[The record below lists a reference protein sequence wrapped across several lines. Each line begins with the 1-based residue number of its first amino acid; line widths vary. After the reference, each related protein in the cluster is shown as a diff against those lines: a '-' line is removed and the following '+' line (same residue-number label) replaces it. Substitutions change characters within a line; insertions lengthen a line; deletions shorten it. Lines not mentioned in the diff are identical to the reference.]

1 MARKMIVRTGDECQH
16 ILEET
21 EATNEEEL
29 RSLVKDNP
37 DLLPIEEFGLN
48 GSVMVV
54 GRETTLASGAVDL
67 ICVTANGDLLV
78 VEFKTG
84 PQNSDFRHSLAQLL
98 HYGSDLWHMTYEVF
112 ESTVAV
118 RYFGH
123 SNCND
128 PRVKG
133 KTSLGEA
140 VKSTWPELSEEE
152 MSHFK
157 DHLSRQLEGGGFNYV
172 LVASSFT
179 ETVTRTLEYM
189 NALGS
194 TSDFFGV
201 ELVPFS
207 GPHLS
212 AFESRTIVKPYQ
224 QSGRSRS
231 GTIDESRLLEQ
242 VVDERYRES
251 LKQLLD
257 LCHGLG
263 LKTSWG
269 TVGASIRISIPDTT
283 DLLSIGWVFPP
294 GQAGW
299 SGLRDVT
306 LGVDIASASKSPSV
320 KASIDSYMSALENL
334 NGVEPVSAQ
343 GLHAFHLG
351 KDEMIDLS
359 AEVSDIIAQLVS
371 SVNTAN
377 D

>member
-1 MARKMIVRTGDECQH
+1 MARKMIVRTADESQH

-29 RSLVKDNP
+29 RSLIKDNP

-48 GSVMVV
+48 GPVMVV

-152 MSHFK
+152 MSNFK
-157 DHLSRQLEGGGFNYV
+157 NHLSRQLEGGGFNYV

-231 GTIDESRLLEQ
+231 VTIDESRLLEQ

-263 LKTSWG
+263 LKTPWG
-269 TVGASIRISIPDTT
+269 SVGTSIRISIPDTT

>member
-1 MARKMIVRTGDECQH
+1 MARKMIVRTGDASQH

-29 RSLVKDNP
+29 RSLIKDTP

-48 GSVMVV
+48 GPVMVV

-157 DHLSRQLEGGGFNYV
+157 DHLSRQLEGGGRNYV

-179 ETVTRTLEYM
+179 ETVTSTLNYM

-263 LKTSWG
+263 LKTPWG
-269 TVGASIRISIPDTT
+269 TVGTSIRISIPNTD
-283 DLLSIGWVFPP
+283 DLLAIGWVFPP

-343 GLHAFHLG
+343 GLHAFHLA
-351 KDEMIDLS
+351 KDEMINLS

>member
-1 MARKMIVRTGDECQH
+1 M
-16 ILEET
+16 
-21 EATNEEEL
+21 
-29 RSLVKDNP
+29 
-37 DLLPIEEFGLN
+37 DL
-48 GSVMVV
+48 
-54 GRETTLASGAVDL
+54 T
-67 ICVTANGDLLV
+67 
-78 VEFKTG
+78 
-84 PQNSDFRHSLAQLL
+84 
-98 HYGSDLWHMTYEVF
+98 
-112 ESTVAV
+112 STVAV

-152 MSHFK
+152 MSNFK
-157 DHLSRQLEGGGFNYV
+157 NHLSRQLEGGGFNYV

>member
-1 MARKMIVRTGDECQH
+1 MARKMIVRTGDESQH

-48 GSVMVV
+48 GPVMVV
-54 GRETTLASGAVDL
+54 GRETTLPSGAVDL
-67 ICVTANGDLLV
+67 LCVTANGDLLV

-133 KTSLGEA
+133 KTSLEEA
-140 VKSTWPELSEEE
+140 VKSTWPEVSEEE

-157 DHLSRQLEGGGFNYV
+157 DHLTRQLEQGAFNYV

-179 ETVTRTLEYM
+179 ETVTRTIEYM
-189 NALGS
+189 NAQGS
-194 TSDFFGV
+194 TSDFFCV

-212 AFESRTIVKPYQ
+212 AFESRTIVKPYR

-231 GTIDESRLLEQ
+231 GTIDESRFLEQ
-242 VVDERYRES
+242 VIDERYRES
-251 LKQLLD
+251 LKQLLE

-263 LKTSWG
+263 LKTPWG
-269 TVGASIRISIPDTT
+269 SVGTSIRIPIPDTAN
-283 DLLSIGWVFPP
+283 LLSIGWLFPP
-294 GQAGW
+294 GEVGW
-299 SGLRDVT
+299 LGLRDVT
-306 LGVDIASASKSPSV
+306 LGIDTQSASKSPSV

-334 NGVEPVSAQ
+334 RGVESVTAQ
-343 GLHAFHLG
+343 GLSAFHIG
-351 KDEMIDLS
+351 QDEMVELS
-359 AEVSDIIAQLVS
+359 TEVSDIIVELVS
-371 SVNTAN
+371 SINTGN
-377 D
+377 R

>member
-1 MARKMIVRTGDECQH
+1 MARKMIVRTGDASQH

-29 RSLVKDNP
+29 RSLIKDNP

-48 GSVMVV
+48 GPVMVV

-263 LKTSWG
+263 LKTFWG
-269 TVGASIRISIPDTT
+269 TVGTSIRISIPDTT

-306 LGVDIASASKSPSV
+306 LGVDIVSASKSPSV
-320 KASIDSYMSALENL
+320 KAYIDSYMSALENL

>member
-1 MARKMIVRTGDECQH
+1 MARKMIVRTADESQH

-29 RSLVKDNP
+29 RSLIKDNP

-48 GSVMVV
+48 GPVMVV

-157 DHLSRQLEGGGFNYV
+157 NHLSRQLEGGGFNYV

-179 ETVTRTLEYM
+179 ETVTRTLNYM

-263 LKTSWG
+263 LKTPWG
-269 TVGASIRISIPDTT
+269 TVGTSIRISIPNTT

>member
-1 MARKMIVRTGDECQH
+1 MARKMIVRTGDESQH

-21 EATNEEEL
+21 EAANEEEL

-48 GSVMVV
+48 GPIMVV
-54 GRETTLASGAVDL
+54 GRETTLPSGAVDL

-123 SNCND
+123 AICHD

-133 KTSLGEA
+133 KTSLEEA
-140 VKSTWPELSEEE
+140 VKSTWPEFSEEE
-152 MSHFK
+152 LSHFK
-157 DHLSRQLEGGGFNYV
+157 DHLTRQLEHGAFNYV
-172 LVASSFT
+172 LVASNFT
-179 ETVTRTLEYM
+179 ETVTRTMEYI
-189 NALGS
+189 NAQGS
-194 TSDFFGV
+194 TSDFFCV

-207 GPHLS
+207 GHHLS

-224 QSGRSRS
+224 QTGRSRS
-231 GTIDESRLLEQ
+231 STIDESRFLDQ
-242 VVDERYRES
+242 VIDERYQES

-263 LKTSWG
+263 LKTPWG
-269 TVGASIRISIPDTT
+269 SVGTSIRIPIPDTS

-294 GQAGW
+294 GEVGW
-299 SGLRDVT
+299 LGLRDVT
-306 LGVDIASASKSPSV
+306 LGVDIKSASKIPSV
-320 KASIDSYMSALENL
+320 NASINSYMSALENL
-334 NGVEPVSAQ
+334 DGVEPVTSQ
-343 GLHAFHLG
+343 SLRAFHIG
-351 KDEMIDLS
+351 QAAMVELS
-359 AEVSDIIAQLVS
+359 MEVSDIIAELVRRVS
-371 SVNTAN
+371 TNN

>member
-1 MARKMIVRTGDECQH
+1 MARKMIVRTGDASQH

-29 RSLVKDNP
+29 RSLIKDNP

-48 GSVMVV
+48 GPVMVV

-179 ETVTRTLEYM
+179 ETVTRTLNYM

-231 GTIDESRLLEQ
+231 VTIDESRLLEQ

-263 LKTSWG
+263 LKTPWG
-269 TVGASIRISIPDTT
+269 TVGTSIRISIPDTT

-306 LGVDIASASKSPSV
+306 LGIDTASASKCPSV